1 MFPQYGRLKT
11 MARTKPP
18 SDKEL
23 KIRLPKHELDILEAY
38 CTKHGKSKTEAVREL
53 IRSLKIDS

>member
-1 MFPQYGRLKT
+1 
-11 MARTKPP
+11 MARTKPR

-23 KIRLPKHELDILEAY
+23 KIRLPKHELELLETY
-38 CTKHGKSKTEAVREL
+38 CTKHEKSKTEVVREW

>member
-1 MFPQYGRLKT
+1 MYPQYDNLKI

-23 KIRLPKHELDILEAY
+23 KIRLPKNELDQLETY
-38 CTKHGKSKTEAVREL
+38 CTKHGKTKTEVLREY